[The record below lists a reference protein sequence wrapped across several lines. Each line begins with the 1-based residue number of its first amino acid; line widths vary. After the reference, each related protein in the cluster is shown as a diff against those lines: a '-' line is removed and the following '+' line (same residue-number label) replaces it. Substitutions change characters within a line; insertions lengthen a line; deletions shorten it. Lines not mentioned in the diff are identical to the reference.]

1 MKEFEFMM
9 KLLQGVEDKVIVDIG
24 AADLSHSVAFRNMFS
39 DAKIYSVEPDKFYE
53 TKNDENSE
61 RFNIN
66 LTKGVVSNTNG
77 RVLFFP
83 STSYGKMPIWPGSG
97 SIYKPNHEVIEKK
110 YNGLRFDETGY
121 EVESYTW
128 RGFIS
133 LKGIKKVDWLHIDAQ
148 GAEFDIINGITECMP
163 EYIWAETC
171 EFDTY
176 FTGKT
181 EDDFHAMMREKGY
194 FSIYNDGADTF
205 YIKTKQVLE
214 L

>member
-1 MKEFEFMM
+1 MKEFEFIQN
-9 KLLQGVEDKVIVDIG
+9 LLQEIENKVIVDIG
-24 AADLSHSVAFRNMFS
+24 AADLSHSIAFRKIFG
-39 DAKIYSVEPDKFYE
+39 DAKIYSVEPDRFYE
-53 TKNDENSE
+53 KSNEINSG
-61 RFNIN
+61 RFDIN

-83 STSYGKMPIWPGSG
+83 STSYGKMPVWPGSG

-110 YNGLRFDETGY
+110 YNGLTFDETGY

-148 GAEFDIINGITECMP
+148 GAEFDIINGITECFP

-176 FTGKT
+176 HT
-181 EDDFHAMMREKGY
+181 ERTENDFNEMMREKGY
-194 FSIYNDGADTF
+194 TSIYNDGADTF
-205 YIKTKQVLE
+205 YVRAKQVLE